1 MENAPTPTPAPLSVP
16 PTLLR
21 VRYVE
26 VDAFGYV
33 YHSNYFPYF
42 EQARTEAARWTGTP
56 YTAYETHGVA
66 MPLRSMGIEFR
77 RPARYDDQLA
87 ICALVEQLTPV
98 RMRIAYRAYVIT
110 ERVAALACAGFTAH
124 VFTDMTGKPTRA
136 SRVPAVWESVQ
147 KIAAAT
153 AYADLVALGL
163 ADEVVEGR

>member
-1 MENAPTPTPAPLSVP
+1 MEEAPTLAPLSLP
-16 PTLLR
+16 PTLIR

-56 YTAYETHGVA
+56 YTAYETNGVA

-77 RPARYDDQLA
+77 RPARYDDLLA
-87 ICALVEQLTPV
+87 VCSLVEHLTPV
-98 RMRIAYRAYVIT
+98 RMRIAYRVYVIA
-110 ERVAALACAGFTAH
+110 ERVAALACAGFTEH
-124 VFTDMTGKPTRA
+124 VFTDRTGRPTRV
-136 SRVPAVWESVQ
+136 SRVPAVWESVS
-147 KIAAAT
+147 KLAAAT

-163 ADEVVEGR
+163 ADSLVESR